1 MTTLAGKKGSGR
13 SMAGEHDG
21 QRLTATVRGYVQGVG
36 YRYYVLQHARA
47 LGLTGFARNE
57 PDDSVTVVAE
67 GSSSLLTH
75 LIDALRRGPEG
86 ADVQDVQTSWGQATQ
101 EFPTFRIAATSQR

>member
-1 MTTLAGKKGSGR
+1 MTSATTMSVAW
-13 SMAGEHDG
+13 MV
-21 QRLTATVRGYVQGVG
+21 ATVRGYVQGVG

-67 GSSSLLTH
+67 GPDRGARAHALKHARRRLQAASSLCTSSAVV
-75 LIDALRRGPEG
+75 DAPTLRISR
-86 ADVQDVQTSWGQATQ
+86 A
-101 EFPTFRIAATSQR
+101 R

>member
-1 MTTLAGKKGSGR
+1 MATLEGKKGSGR
-13 SMAGEHDG
+13 GMAGGHDG

-67 GSSSLLTH
+67 GPSSLLAQ
-75 LIDALRRGPEG
+75 LIEAVRRGPEG
-86 ADVQDVQTSWGQATQ
+86 ADVQDVQTSWGPATQ

>member
-36 YRYYVLQHARA
+36 YRYYVLQQARA